1 MIGRIVTVINRT
13 SRTLKATKD
22 GVDMSFPPGETHV
35 TADWVRFIKQQN
47 PVPGTSNPFTLEFE
61 SLFGVKGSKD
71 DCSEISDDI
80 LNALPV
86 EKLDRSMLDQKFQ
99 HTDTKAVRFP
109 RGRVGVQ
116 APSTGM
122 SELLNTDRTG
132 G

>member
-13 SRTLKATKD
+13 SRLLKATKN

-35 TADWVRFIKQQN
+35 TSDWVRYIKQQN
-47 PVPGTSNPFTLEFE
+47 PVPGTGNPFTLEFD
-61 SLFGVKGSKD
+61 SLFGVKGTRD
-71 DCSEISDDI
+71 DVSEIPDAV

-86 EKLDRSMLDQKFQ
+86 ERLDRSMLDAKLQ
-99 HTDTKAVRFP
+99 HADTQTVRFP

-116 APSTGM
+116 APTEGM
-122 SELLNTDRTG
+122 GELLNSDRTG